1 MKIDELDLLE
11 AVLKLPEE
19 KLHTIMAHILE
30 DNGYDNIVTTDSYII
45 AKGDIDICVVAHMD
59 IIHPHPPVKV
69 VLNTN
74 KNKLWSPSGLGA
86 DDRAGVFLILLL
98 IKDGLR
104 PHLILTLGEEA
115 GGVGVSTLV
124 QDIHEPPFPVKYMIE
139 LDRANENDCV
149 FYDCDNKE
157 FRKYIES
164 FGFETELGTY
174 TDITFIA
181 PEWKVA
187 AVNLSV
193 GYVNEHTNSE
203 VLHLDWMM
211 STYKKLDKMLRDC
224 KNIEKFEYI
233 QKEFE
238 FEEIVMCEGCGK
250 FDDIWATLPINDNY
264 GNPHYY
270 CLDCLASDKI
280 GWCRKCGSPYVVN
293 STGVLDLCPNCNE
306 EELWLKVQMANWK
319 QQI

>member
-1 MKIDELDLLE
+1 MKIEGIELLE
-11 AVLKLPEE
+11 ALLKISEE
-19 KLHTIMAHILE
+19 GLHAAMPTILE
-30 DNGYDNIVTTDSYII
+30 DNGYEEIIKTDSYII
-45 AKGDIDICVVAHMD
+45 AKGDIDICLIAHMD
-59 IIHPHPPVKV
+59 IIHPHPPTV
-69 VLNTN
+69 VIMNTCGD
-74 KNKLWSPSGLGA
+74 KLWSPSGLGA
-86 DDRAGVFLILLL
+86 DDRAGIFLILKFLHQ
-98 IKDGLR
+98 GLR
-104 PHLILTLGEEA
+104 PHLIFTLGEEV
-115 GGVGVSTLV
+115 GGVGASTLV
-124 QDIHEPPFPVKYMIE
+124 QDIHKPPFPIKYMIE
-139 LDRANENDCV
+139 LDRSGENDCV

-164 FGFETELGTY
+164 FGFETELGTF

-203 VLHLDWMM
+203 VLNLDWMM
-211 STYKKLDKMLRDC
+211 STYKKVDKMLRDC

-233 QKEFE
+233 QKEYE
-238 FEEIVMCEGCGK
+238 FEEIVMCESCGR
-250 FDDIWATLPINDNY
+250 FDDVWATLPIDDNY

-280 GWCRKCGSPYVVN
+280 GWCRECGSPYVVN

-319 QQI
+319 

>member
-69 VLNTN
+69 VLNTH

-98 IKDGLR
+98 IRDGLR

-115 GGVGVSTLV
+115 GGVGASILA

-164 FGFETELGTY
+164 FGFQTELGTY

-181 PEWKVA
+181 PEWNVA

-203 VLHLDWMM
+203 VLFLDWMM
-211 STYKKLDKMLRDC
+211 STYKKLDKMLRDS
-224 KNIEKFEYI
+224 KNIEKFDYIPKEY
-233 QKEFE
+233 E

-250 FDDIWATLPINDNY
+250 FDDVWATLPINDNY

-270 CLDCLASDKI
+270 CLECLASDKI
-280 GWCRKCGSPYVVN
+280 GWCRKCGAPYVVN
-293 STGVLDLCPNCNE
+293 STRKPSTSKTISRVS
-306 EELWLKVQMANWK
+306 
-319 QQI
+319 

>member
-98 IKDGLR
+98 LKDGLR

-115 GGVGVSTLV
+115 GGVGASTLA
-124 QDIHEPPFPVKYMIE
+124 QNIHEPPFPVKYSMTVIIRS
-139 LDRANENDCV
+139 L
-149 FYDCDNKE
+149 
-157 FRKYIES
+157 ES
-164 FGFETELGTY
+164 
-174 TDITFIA
+174 I
-181 PEWKVA
+181 
-187 AVNLSV
+187 
-193 GYVNEHTNSE
+193 
-203 VLHLDWMM
+203 
-211 STYKKLDKMLRDC
+211 
-224 KNIEKFEYI
+224 
-233 QKEFE
+233 
-238 FEEIVMCEGCGK
+238 
-250 FDDIWATLPINDNY
+250 
-264 GNPHYY
+264 
-270 CLDCLASDKI
+270 
-280 GWCRKCGSPYVVN
+280 
-293 STGVLDLCPNCNE
+293 
-306 EELWLKVQMANWK
+306 LKVLVLK
-319 QQI
+319 QSLVHILILPLSHPNGMWPQLTFLWDM

>member
-11 AVLKLPEE
+11 AVLKLPEK

-30 DNGYDNIVTTDSYII
+30 DNGYDNIITTDSYII

-69 VLNTN
+69 ILNTH

-98 IKDGLR
+98 IRNGLR

-115 GGVGVSTLV
+115 GGVGASHLA

-157 FRKYIES
+157 FKKYIES
-164 FGFETELGTY
+164 FGFQTELGTY

-203 VLHLDWMM
+203 VLFLDWMM

-224 KNIEKFEYI
+224 KNIERFEYI

-250 FDDIWATLPINDNY
+250 FDDIWATLPIDDNY
-264 GNPHYY
+264 GNLHYY
-270 CLDCLASDKI
+270 CLNCLASDKI

-306 EELWLKVQMANWK
+306 EELWLKAQMANWK
-319 QQI
+319 